1 MITIA
6 YIIFKL
12 ESMIKKQIV
21 GNHTFFAVVTINFF
35 AYINSIVT
43 VFKISILQNYFR
55 QDNLSFVCLESHKYN
70 CLNILASNICM
81 FLF

>member
-21 GNHTFFAVVTINFF
+21 GNHTLFAVVTINFF

-43 VFKISILQNYFR
+43 VFKISNLQNYFH
-55 QDNLSFVCLESHKYN
+55 QDNLSFVCLESHK
-70 CLNILASNICM
+70 
-81 FLF
+81 